1 MKDLMKEAA
10 GLLLTLTVMVGGIY
24 SAWWDIARAAEIEEG
39 LIQPVWI
46 TGYCIKGQTASGE
59 ETRAGI
65 CAYRPRDIGKTA
77 MVYDADMK
85 LIGIY
90 EVKDTGGQNIRSG
103 TTLDIWFPTKEECHA
118 ITQKGYV
125 VIVDADG

>member
-1 MKDLMKEAA
+1 MREIINKAA
-10 GLLLTLTVMVGGIY
+10 GLFLCLMVMAGGIY
-24 SAWWDIARAAEIEEG
+24 SFWWDTVKAAEVEEG

-46 TGYCIKGQTASGE
+46 TGYCLQGVTASGE
-59 ETRAGI
+59 ETREGI
-65 CAYRPRDIGKTA
+65 CAYRRRDIGKTA
-77 MVYDADMK
+77 IVYNADME

-90 EVKDTGGQNIRSG
+90 EVKDTGGENVRSG